1 MADFQ
6 NQIDIQDLAIKLAAM
21 FTTPVPLSPANLP
34 ICVDMLDRSCFFLFF
49 DNSLQSFLASSSS
62 SSLSPRMSWSRLF
75 NRQFSSLRRRI
86 SWVLGSSSTDE
97 FELMLRLRFG
107 FKRCSRPFS
116 GSDLLEIWEGTSEL
130 SDKLPSP
137 HSNIVRCYK
146 QCTCVLMWQQISGKA
161 LRCTALAIQI
171 TRQLWSIPHF
181 GICVIIQI
189 VFCIS
194 YLESRPI
201 LSWRNKLAR
210 LYIDACNN
218 IIACFLKY
226 VTPLTW

>member
-1 MADFQ
+1 MHIYITVVALVQRPLATAFETIMSPHLFKCDF
-6 NQIDIQDLAIKLAAM
+6 NIFWNDYFHINPYIR
-21 FTTPVPLSPANLP
+21 P
-34 ICVDMLDRSCFFLFF
+34 
-49 DNSLQSFLASSSS
+49 
-62 SSLSPRMSWSRLF
+62 
-75 NRQFSSLRRRI
+75 
-86 SWVLGSSSTDE
+86 DE
-97 FELMLRLRFG
+97 FELMLKLRFG

-194 YLESRPI
+194 YLESRTI
-201 LSWRNKLAR
+201 ISWRNKLAR

>member
-1 MADFQ
+1 MHIYITVVALVQRPLATAFETIMSPHLFKCDFNIFWNDYFHINPYMADFQ
-6 NQIDIQDLAIKLAAM
+6 NQIDIQDLAIKLAAI
-21 FTTPVPLSPANLP
+21 FTTPVPLSP
-34 ICVDMLDRSCFFLFF
+34 
-49 DNSLQSFLASSSS
+49 

-161 LRCTALAIQI
+161 LRCAALHWPFKSPANYDRYH
-171 TRQLWSIPHF
+171 TL
-181 GICVIIQI
+181 
-189 VFCIS
+189 VF
-194 YLESRPI
+194 
-201 LSWRNKLAR
+201 
-210 LYIDACNN
+210 
-218 IIACFLKY
+218 
-226 VTPLTW
+226 V